1 MLTKKQIIIFLISLL
16 LIIGFIVL
24 GFKTSEVT
32 KPSID
37 IPTTNTDGDVWPSS
51 EVEKVSIDQNTSY
64 AQITGS
70 YPKTVS
76 DSISM
81 YFKSFLED
89 QVDQFIND
97 TSWAGEIESAS
108 SQSLMLDI
116 TYKNVRSS
124 NVETY
129 IFTVNSYTG
138 GAHGMQFRKTF
149 SFTKGGQLLTLSN
162 IFSNGFDG
170 LPTFAKIVQKE
181 LLARPGAQSDW
192 IAEGAGAKEE
202 NYQSF
207 VVTDQGLTIL
217 FDPYQVAP
225 WSDGAIDIDV
235 PLKSFANIA
244 NKNIFTVNQ

>member
-1 MLTKKQIIIFLISLL
+1 MLTKKQIILFIVSLL
-16 LIIGFIVL
+16 LIIGFIVI
-24 GFKTSEVT
+24 GFKTSET
-32 KPSID
+32 KPSVEAPI
-37 IPTTNTDGDVWPSS
+37 TSGENEVWPSS
-51 EVEKVSIDQNTSY
+51 EVEKVSIDQKTTY

-76 DSISM
+76 DSITM
-81 YFKSFLED
+81 YFKSFLEE
-89 QVDQFIND
+89 QVSQFVDD

-108 SQSLMLDI
+108 SQELMLDI
-116 TYKNVRSS
+116 TYKNVRST

-170 LPTFAKIVQKE
+170 LPAFAKIVQKE
-181 LLARPGAQSDW
+181 LLARPGAQADW
-192 IAEGAGAKEE
+192 IADGAGPKEE

-207 VVTDQGLTIL
+207 VVTDDGLTIL
-217 FDPYQVAP
+217 FDPYQIAP
-225 WSDGAIDIDV
+225 WSDGAIDVNI
-235 PLKSFANIA
+235 PLKSFASIA
-244 NKNIFTVNQ
+244 NKSIFTFKQ